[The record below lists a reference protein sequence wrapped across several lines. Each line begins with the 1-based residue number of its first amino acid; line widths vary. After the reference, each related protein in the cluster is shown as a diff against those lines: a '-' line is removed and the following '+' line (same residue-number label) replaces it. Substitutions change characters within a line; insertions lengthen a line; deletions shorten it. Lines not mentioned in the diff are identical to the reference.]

1 MELHQQFLQ
10 RAVQQVE
17 FATSSASANITTT
30 NEESNTE
37 LLTSSPPTRKPID
50 EIKPPIHQVVLP
62 KNHDDGAKTE
72 LLSEEAPADPV
83 N

>member
-1 MELHQQFLQ
+1 MELHQKFLQ
-10 RAVQQVE
+10 VAVQQAE
-17 FATSSASANITTT
+17 FATSSANITTT

-50 EIKPPIHQVVLP
+50 EIKPPINQVVLP
-62 KNHDDGAKTE
+62 KYHDDGSKTE